1 MKAEFSPVGSSRQK
15 PRIQRSAMSDA
26 VGSCGAKL
34 QPLNRRADLV
44 WDEIGRAL
52 RWATNLAIRFPAIGI
67 DVDYHFRPPYDV
79 LAEKQ
84 DQRTLGTARP
94 YPLWRLHSSPQS
106 SSVDQYSEKPPEH
119 LASTVAGAM
128 RRSVVTR
135 HCLSKKLDAENGACA
150 AWWVSWTGDRK
161 GVVEGSGHFCGLK
174 PWVSSSCIRTSRCYS
189 PSRTG
194 RCCCAPLLQ
203 RMSPG
208 LHGECGPAIRWQ
220 RRRA

>member
-84 DQRTLGTARP
+84 DQRTTLGNGTA
-94 YPLWRLHSSPQS
+94 LS
-106 SSVDQYSEKPPEH
+106 
-119 LASTVAGAM
+119 AVA
-128 RRSVVTR
+128 
-135 HCLSKKLDAENGACA
+135 
-150 AWWVSWTGDRK
+150 
-161 GVVEGSGHFCGLK
+161 
-174 PWVSSSCIRTSRCYS
+174 
-189 PSRTG
+189 PS
-194 RCCCAPLLQ
+194 
-203 RMSPG
+203 
-208 LHGECGPAIRWQ
+208 
-220 RRRA
+220 